1 MKRHSVLL
9 VLIIVVFPLSPRAQ
23 DAPPRRPVI
32 GIALSGGGALG
43 LAHIGVLRYL
53 QEHRIPVDRIA
64 GTSIGG
70 LLGGLYATGHDTAS
84 LEQIVRETDWEN
96 LLRTAPKF
104 EDRPVAEKQEWNHIT
119 GRYSLQLAK
128 GFALPAGLN
137 PAQSLVLLLSGETS
151 AYADVQNFD
160 DLPIPF
166 RCVATDLL
174 SGEAFVLDRGY
185 LTKALRATMAI
196 PGVFTPVEWEG
207 RVLSDGGL
215 VNNLPTDVV
224 KAMGAEVIIGVT
236 LRVSPTNNRELESI
250 TSILRQSMN
259 IALVQNE
266 LRNVSLADIN
276 IEVPLGNRR
285 TLDFSDTKSIIELG
299 YEAAV
304 RNQTALNRLSVSPDQ
319 WERYIRTRESRERM
333 APLSGPLVAVSASPP
348 VVQMN
353 AASEL
358 ARKTGAQVSREHLE
372 ETLSG
377 LTAATGLPNA
387 FYGWHRDAERSGY
400 RVELEPRPDSQILI
414 RPSFFY
420 QFSPGEPGRPTFRL
434 STTAI
439 SKDAYKS
446 RLLADMHFGPNP
458 AIFVEYYHPFD
469 GRAYLIA
476 PGFSL
481 QRTQYSAYDDNER
494 RSARRDRFA
503 TSLYAGIGTWRQA
516 QLRIGAQAGFDR
528 YSSPASPISD
538 GSLPTSNTSFLN
550 PEITGTINSQD
561 SGQLPTHGFR
571 MNGAGGWSFRE
582 HSYPYLRLNFDH
594 FQPLRRDVSVFAIG
608 QTDTSFGRKLTFY
621 DRFTAGG
628 LTHLDAYRDQE
639 LRGDTILAAGGG
651 VLYRGANPKGTAFR
665 PIFGSWYEAAS
676 VNSVEQDA
684 QFRQSATIGVFA
696 PTPLG
701 LAGLTLSLDF
711 KGSARFRFSIG
722 SFWNHP

>member
-84 LEQIVRETDWEN
+84 LEQIVREADWES

-104 EDRPVAEKQEWNHIT
+104 EDRPVAEKQEWNRIT

-137 PAQSLVLLLSGETS
+137 PAQSLVLLLSGETV

-215 VNNLPTDVV
+215 VNNLPTNVV

-236 LRVSPTNNRELESI
+236 LRVSPNNNRDLQSI
-250 TSILRQSMN
+250 TSILRQSLN

-319 WERYIRTRESRERM
+319 WEQYIRTRESRERM
-333 APLSGPLVAVSASPP
+333 APLSGPLVAVSASAP

-353 AASEL
+353 GASEL

-377 LTAATGLPNA
+377 LTAATGLANSDSP
-387 FYGWHRDAERSGY
+387 FLLLPILSG
-400 RVELEPRPDSQILI
+400 
-414 RPSFFY
+414 
-420 QFSPGEPGRPTFRL
+420 
-434 STTAI
+434 
-439 SKDAYKS
+439 
-446 RLLADMHFGPNP
+446 
-458 AIFVEYYHPFD
+458 
-469 GRAYLIA
+469 
-476 PGFSL
+476 
-481 QRTQYSAYDDNER
+481 
-494 RSARRDRFA
+494 
-503 TSLYAGIGTWRQA
+503 
-516 QLRIGAQAGFDR
+516 
-528 YSSPASPISD
+528 
-538 GSLPTSNTSFLN
+538 
-550 PEITGTINSQD
+550 
-561 SGQLPTHGFR
+561 
-571 MNGAGGWSFRE
+571 
-582 HSYPYLRLNFDH
+582 
-594 FQPLRRDVSVFAIG
+594 
-608 QTDTSFGRKLTFY
+608 
-621 DRFTAGG
+621 
-628 LTHLDAYRDQE
+628 
-639 LRGDTILAAGGG
+639 
-651 VLYRGANPKGTAFR
+651 
-665 PIFGSWYEAAS
+665 
-676 VNSVEQDA
+676 
-684 QFRQSATIGVFA
+684 
-696 PTPLG
+696 
-701 LAGLTLSLDF
+701 
-711 KGSARFRFSIG
+711 
-722 SFWNHP
+722 

>member
-1 MKRHSVLL
+1 MKTHSVLL
-9 VLIIVVFPLSPRAQ
+9 VLIIVFPLLSRAQ

-43 LAHIGVLRYL
+43 LAQIGVLRYL
-53 QEHRIPVDRIA
+53 QEHRIPVDRIV

-84 LEQIVRETDWEN
+84 LEQIVRETDWED

-104 EDRPVAEKQEWNHIT
+104 EDRPVAEKQEWNRIT

-128 GFALPAGLN
+128 GFSLPAGLN
-137 PAQSLVLLLSGETS
+137 PAQSLVLLLSRETA

-236 LRVSPTNNRELESI
+236 LRVSPTNNRELQTI
-250 TSILRQSMN
+250 TSILRQSLN

-299 YEAAV
+299 YDAAA

-377 LTAATGLPNA
+377 LTAATGLANSDSP
-387 FYGWHRDAERSGY
+387 FLLLPILSG
-400 RVELEPRPDSQILI
+400 
-414 RPSFFY
+414 
-420 QFSPGEPGRPTFRL
+420 
-434 STTAI
+434 
-439 SKDAYKS
+439 
-446 RLLADMHFGPNP
+446 
-458 AIFVEYYHPFD
+458 
-469 GRAYLIA
+469 
-476 PGFSL
+476 
-481 QRTQYSAYDDNER
+481 
-494 RSARRDRFA
+494 
-503 TSLYAGIGTWRQA
+503 
-516 QLRIGAQAGFDR
+516 
-528 YSSPASPISD
+528 
-538 GSLPTSNTSFLN
+538 
-550 PEITGTINSQD
+550 
-561 SGQLPTHGFR
+561 
-571 MNGAGGWSFRE
+571 
-582 HSYPYLRLNFDH
+582 
-594 FQPLRRDVSVFAIG
+594 
-608 QTDTSFGRKLTFY
+608 
-621 DRFTAGG
+621 
-628 LTHLDAYRDQE
+628 
-639 LRGDTILAAGGG
+639 
-651 VLYRGANPKGTAFR
+651 
-665 PIFGSWYEAAS
+665 
-676 VNSVEQDA
+676 
-684 QFRQSATIGVFA
+684 
-696 PTPLG
+696 
-701 LAGLTLSLDF
+701 
-711 KGSARFRFSIG
+711 
-722 SFWNHP
+722 